1 MIGGILV
8 VIALAFATPRVSNW
22 ISENFFGRC
31 NPPTGIPCLSDGK
44 HLAVLP
50 FVVEGDRNTLGYIG
64 EGLGEEL
71 SRKLSALQKIQVVSA
86 GASEA
91 AAAKHEVDL
100 KGSPEAIARNLGSN
114 LLVQGSVV
122 QAGGWVH
129 VNVSLQD
136 VADRRLLWNRDFS
149 DAIPNVN
156 LLNRTDEI
164 YTQIVE
170 HLKLKPTPEEQ
181 ARAARPTDKSEAY
194 DLYLKGRNA
203 ARGKQ
208 DVPALKSAIQFY
220 DEAVKK
226 DPHFALAYSGLA
238 DANRAMYQ
246 ETKDVSWANKA
257 LGAAQHAESLNDSL
271 PEVHLALGNAYRVA
285 GKTEQ
290 AIAEFERV
298 KKLSP
303 NSDEP
308 WHLLGRTYTAEGRRD
323 EAIDALTKAIL
334 VNPSL
339 INQNAPGIAYFQFGE
354 YDKALATFEHVTEL
368 DPDNYLGHQNT
379 GVIYFQQ
386 AKYDEAIVEFQ
397 KAIELQPGAD
407 LYSNLGLALLYLKR
421 YPEAITA
428 LEKSA
433 RTHPNEEVVVGNLAD
448 GYRWSGQRERAKTT
462 YDRAISLAIA
472 NLGVNP
478 KDANVL
484 GDLALYYAKTGQA
497 SLADHYIRQARLIDA
512 TNPDLIYEEAVV
524 YVLAKQP
531 AQAMN
536 SLRSAFE
543 KGFSPGRA
551 KLDLELSPIQGKPE
565 FQKLVAEY
573 LDKKS

>member
-1 MIGGILV
+1 
-8 VIALAFATPRVSNW
+8 
-22 ISENFFGRC
+22 
-31 NPPTGIPCLSDGK
+31 
-44 HLAVLP
+44 
-50 FVVEGDRNTLGYIG
+50 
-64 EGLGEEL
+64 
-71 SRKLSALQKIQVVSA
+71 
-86 GASEA
+86 
-91 AAAKHEVDL
+91 
-100 KGSPEAIARNLGSN
+100 
-114 LLVQGSVV
+114 
-122 QAGGWVH
+122 
-129 VNVSLQD
+129 
-136 VADRRLLWNRDFS
+136 
-149 DAIPNVN
+149 
-156 LLNRTDEI
+156 
-164 YTQIVE
+164 
-170 HLKLKPTPEEQ
+170 
-181 ARAARPTDKSEAY
+181 
-194 DLYLKGRNA
+194 
-203 ARGKQ
+203 
-208 DVPALKSAIQFY
+208 
-220 DEAVKK
+220 
-226 DPHFALAYSGLA
+226 
-238 DANRAMYQ
+238 
-246 ETKDVSWANKA
+246 
-257 LGAAQHAESLNDSL
+257 
-271 PEVHLALGNAYRVA
+271 
-285 GKTEQ
+285 
-290 AIAEFERV
+290 
-298 KKLSP
+298 
-303 NSDEP
+303 
-308 WHLLGRTYTAEGRRD
+308 LGRTYTAEG